1 MVARKPTTKEGGKK
15 KTAFTADKPKKPTST
30 KQSKPAPAKQ
40 PKHVKGKTS
49 KPSPSKKSRKVD
61 AKTGAD
67 MEKTNSEATTEIQDV
82 GDEQGK
88 DVSNM
93 MALEERIV
101 ELDEGQVGLD
111 LVKHPS
117 LDLHQNVFSWKKTR
131 LDQTLYKVHEIL
143 KHTTEEHVLI
153 ENSPS
158 STGTLSSMK
167 NHDDAFTFGDQ
178 FINDKSTEEDPGKV
192 YVETKVE
199 SMVTFPIHEASSL
212 SPPLSTPVIDLSPPK
227 PISSPVQEPVITAT
241 PQPDQQP
248 FYYHQLHNYNTPKS
262 GSQQNVF
269 LGALLHNTIAQVMR
283 ERPLTV
289 SFKK

>member
-15 KTAFTADKPKKPTST
+15 KTTFIADKPKKPTST

-49 KPSPSKKSRKVD
+49 KPSPSKKSRKGKVMKVRKGKASEHLDDTSANVVCDTPSLVD

-117 LDLHQNVFSWKKTR
+117 LDLHQSVFSWKKTR
-131 LDQTLYKVHEIL
+131 LDQTLYKVMWL
-143 KHTTEEHVLI
+143 LLDQ
-153 ENSPS
+153 
-158 STGTLSSMK
+158 TLSPCMK
-167 NHDDAFTFGDQ
+167 TSWLLFT
-178 FINDKSTEEDPGKV
+178 
-192 YVETKVE
+192 
-199 SMVTFPIHEASSL
+199 L
-212 SPPLSTPVIDLSPPK
+212 
-227 PISSPVQEPVITAT
+227 
-241 PQPDQQP
+241 
-248 FYYHQLHNYNTPKS
+248 
-262 GSQQNVF
+262 
-269 LGALLHNTIAQVMR
+269 
-283 ERPLTV
+283 
-289 SFKK
+289 